1 MKLPT
6 VSFENSFLQ
15 FKDLDVQSI
24 DIVIQRAG
32 DVIFKPHKSD
42 FYKIFYFESGSGR
55 MNIDFKSHE
64 IAANKII
71 YISQEPVYWLEN
83 VEDVKGII
91 IMFSADFVHQLSSLY
106 LPYFICELEDNQWCD
121 SIKSLLDLIFKEF
134 NKQQSDSHQLQE
146 YFLNALLLYL
156 NRSLLPVDISNQ
168 HDYQLY
174 FKFREHVD
182 QSFAEKKQISDYC
195 SLLAISERKL
205 HRLSKKFSGK
215 SPGKI
220 IEERIVLE
228 AKRLL
233 SYTKL
238 RNNEISDQLSFSD
251 DSYFVKFF
259 RKHTEMTPRLFQTRF
274 QSSSL
279 SKDQL

>member
-6 VSFENSFLQ
+6 VSFENSLLQ
-15 FKDLDVQSI
+15 FKDLDVASI
-24 DIVIQRAG
+24 DAVIQRAG
-32 DVIFKPHKSD
+32 DVLFKPHKSD

-83 VEDVKGII
+83 VKDVKGTI
-91 IMFSADFVHQLSSLY
+91 IMFSADFVYQLSSFY
-106 LPYFICELEDNQWCD
+106 LPYFICELKDNTWSN
-121 SIKSLLDLIFKEF
+121 SIESIFDLIIREF
-134 NKQQSDSHQLQE
+134 NDSESDSYQLQE

-156 NRSLLPVDISNQ
+156 NRSQLPLDIPNQ

-174 FKFREHVD
+174 FKFRELVD
-182 QSFAEKKQISDYC
+182 HSFAVKKQISDYC

-205 HRLSKKFSGK
+205 HRLSKKYAGK
-215 SPGKI
+215 SPGKL
-220 IEERIVLE
+220 IEERVILE

-233 SYTKL
+233 SYTSL
-238 RNNEISDQLSFSD
+238 RNNEISDQLGFSD
-251 DSYFVKFF
+251 DSYFIKFF
-259 RKHTEMTPRLFQTRF
+259 RKHMGMTPRLFQTRF
-274 QSSSL
+274 QSSSQT
-279 SKDQL
+279 KD

>member
-1 MKLPT
+1 MVLPT

-15 FKDLDVQSI
+15 FKDLDVASVES
-24 DIVIQRAG
+24 VIQRAG
-32 DVIFKPHKSD
+32 DIVFKPHKSN
-42 FYKIFYFESGSGR
+42 FYKIFYFESGSGT
-55 MNIDFKSHE
+55 MNIDFNSQE
-64 IAANKII
+64 IGANKII
-71 YISQEPVYWLEN
+71 CISQEPVYWLEKIK
-83 VEDVKGII
+83 DVKGTI
-91 IMFSADFVHQLSSLY
+91 IMFSADFVHQLSSLL
-106 LPYFICELEDNQWCD
+106 LPYFICELRDDQWGS
-121 SIKSLLDLIFKEF
+121 SIKSLIGLILKEF
-134 NKQQSDSHQLQE
+134 KNSESDSIQIQE

-156 NRSLLPVDISNQ
+156 NRSQLPVDISNQ

-205 HRLSKKFSGK
+205 HRLCKKYSGK

-238 RNNEISDQLSFSD
+238 RNNEISEQLGFND
-251 DSYFVKFF
+251 DSYFIKFF
-259 RKHTEMTPRLFQTRF
+259 RKHTEMTPKLFQTRF
-274 QSSSL
+274 QSSLPSE
-279 SKDQL
+279 D